1 MRFCVCRFIGAP
13 RTRISPESGAVMFMI
28 IRIVVV
34 LPAPLGPSRPNT
46 IPLGTLN
53 ERSSTARNRPKLFD
67 TPWSSIVF
75 SICVTATYETDEVEF
90 LRDQRYQGDSG
101 FRGAPKARPSRSAE
115 RRYGGEGGI
124 RTPEALSGLPVFE
137 TGLINHSS
145 TSARAWGGILC
156 RPPEVDPQQ
165 SAAPG

>member
-1 MRFCVCRFIGAP
+1 MRFCVSRLMGAP

-53 ERSSTARNRPKLFD
+53 ESSSTARNLPKAFD
-67 TPWSSIVF
+67 TPCSSIVF
-75 SICVTATYETDEVEF
+75 SICVTATYESDEGEF

-101 FRGAPKARPSRSAE
+101 GRRIRAQRSMAERGGFEPPKPSRAYRFS
-115 RRYGGEGGI
+115 R
-124 RTPEALSGLPVFE
+124 
-137 TGLINHSS
+137 
-145 TSARAWGGILC
+145 
-156 RPPEVDPQQ
+156 
-165 SAAPG
+165 